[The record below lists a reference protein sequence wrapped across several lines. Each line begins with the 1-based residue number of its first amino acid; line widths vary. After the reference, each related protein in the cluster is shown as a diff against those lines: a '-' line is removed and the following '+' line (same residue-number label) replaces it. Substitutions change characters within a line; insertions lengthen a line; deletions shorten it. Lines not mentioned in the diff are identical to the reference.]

1 MTRYEKSE
9 LLGKIEKE
17 LICILNFY
25 EEDQQ
30 ETEKFLRKEIS
41 DHLKCLHAYNKGAI
55 NTLKTAINEIRK
67 YY

>member
-1 MTRYEKSE
+1 MTRNEKYE

-17 LICILNFY
+17 LIFILNLY

-41 DHLKCLHAYNKGAI
+41 EHLKYFHAYNEGAI
-55 NTLKTAINEIRK
+55 NTLKKAINEIRK